1 MTTYAI
7 GDLQGCFR
15 ELEHLLETL
24 NFDPNTDRLW
34 LAGDLVNRGPESLE
48 VLRFAASLG
57 DRVRCVLGNHD
68 LHLLAVAYAGA
79 RLKRSDT
86 LQPILD
92 APDRDA
98 LLDWL
103 RHQPLCHYDAGLGY
117 VMTHAGIPPIWTLE
131 AALGYAREVE
141 QVLQGPD
148 CTGYFEQMYGN
159 KPAKWSDD
167 LKGYDR
173 LRAITNYFTRM
184 RFCTPKGKL
193 DFDTKEGLD
202 QCPEGFAPWFRYPR
216 KVQAQ
221 IIFGHWAALEG
232 QVDAE
237 GVHGLDTGCIWG
249 GSLTALNLSN
259 GEKTQVP
266 SQQQSRR

>member
-1 MTTYAI
+1 MATYAV

-15 ELEHLLETL
+15 ELELLLDTVQ
-24 NFDPNTDRLW
+24 FDFDHDQLW

-48 VLRFAASLG
+48 VLRFVSSLG
-57 DRVRCVLGNHD
+57 DRARCVLGNHD
-68 LHLLAVAYAGA
+68 LHLLAVAYSGA

-98 LLDWL
+98 LLEWL
-103 RHQPLCHYDAGLGY
+103 RHQPLCHYDARLGY
-117 VMTHAGIPPIWTLE
+117 VMTHAGIPPVWDLEQTL
-131 AALGYAREVE
+131 ACAKEVE
-141 QVLQGPD
+141 DVLRGPQYKH
-148 CTGYFEQMYGN
+148 YFDNMYGN

-167 LKGYDR
+167 LQGYDR

-193 DFDTKEGLD
+193 DFDAKEGLD
-202 QCPEGFAPWFRYPR
+202 QCPEGYAPWFSYPR
-216 KVQAQ
+216 MVQEK

-232 QVDAE
+232 QVDVE
-237 GVHGLDTGCIWG
+237 GIFALDTGCVWG
-249 GSLTALNLSN
+249 GSLTALNLES
-259 GEKTQVP
+259 GKLTSVRSLQTK
-266 SQQQSRR
+266 RY